1 MVFQSKKPSEDNQ
14 VLPGGGLEIDL
25 DRRMC
30 SGCRRE
36 TPPWEER
43 CRECGADT
51 VPPEE
56 APAAQFRLPHL
67 EDDEDEFPDDHGD
80 PADHED
86 PDDHPAPGGHGD
98 PDDHPAPGG
107 HGEPR
112 GHGDPEGRE
121 DA

>member
-1 MVFQSKKPSEDNQ
+1 MVFQSKRPSEDNQ

-43 CRECGADT
+43 CRECGAAT

-67 EDDEDEFPDDHGD
+67 EDDEDDEDDE
-80 PADHED
+80 PTADE
-86 PDDHPAPGGHGD
+86 ASTTAGEAGD
-98 PDDHPAPGG
+98 PDARATGGGATADGAEDGTTPGA
-107 HGEPR
+107 
-112 GHGDPEGRE
+112 GDRS
-121 DA
+121 

>member
-36 TPPWEER
+36 TPPWEQQ

-51 VPPEE
+51 VPPEQ

-67 EDDEDEFPDDHGD
+67 EDDEDDER
-80 PADHED
+80 PAD
-86 PDDHPAPGGHGD
+86 DDGADGASPEAGD
-98 PDDHPAPGG
+98 GT
-107 HGEPR
+107 
-112 GHGDPEGRE
+112 
-121 DA
+121 